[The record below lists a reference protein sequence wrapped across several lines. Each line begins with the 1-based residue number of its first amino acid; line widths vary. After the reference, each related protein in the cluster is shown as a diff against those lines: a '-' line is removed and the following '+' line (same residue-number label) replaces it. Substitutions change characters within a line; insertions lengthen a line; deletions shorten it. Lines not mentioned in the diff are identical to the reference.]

1 VWVREFHLHIYEQW
15 NIVIYLFSMFDRSRL
30 IKKDTSHK
38 NSIMVMVGEKFF
50 IYESYIKS
58 IFTFSGS
65 FNNKNLEK
73 LVEALI

>member
-1 VWVREFHLHIYEQW
+1 
-15 NIVIYLFSMFDRSRL
+15 MFDRSRL

-50 IYESYIKS
+50 IYENYIKS